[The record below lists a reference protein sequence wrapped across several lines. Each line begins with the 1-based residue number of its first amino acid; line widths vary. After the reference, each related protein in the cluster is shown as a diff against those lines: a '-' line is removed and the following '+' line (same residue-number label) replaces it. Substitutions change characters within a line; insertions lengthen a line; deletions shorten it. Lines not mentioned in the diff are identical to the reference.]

1 MSTECEQKEWI
12 SPDNCFTKRI
22 LSKGYGFTTPQ
33 DGSLCRVQ
41 IISDESNVV
50 KNVDCDRIKELVV
63 GDVDEPI
70 EKIIEACIR
79 TMKEEE
85 ICLLKFH
92 HPSVHAQVNNK
103 LSSEQ
108 EVKDAEGNIVEED
121 RNAIDVQGKSH
132 TLDGT
137 KTEDS
142 SDLKE
147 SLSFSVESP
156 TEKELGSENVKLK
169 TDGSPDDI
177 TGQLIESLH
186 LESPTIFE
194 VQLQLL
200 SYSREPEIW
209 EMSITEKW
217 RRATYHKQKGMELYA
232 RGEYQWAFHR
242 FGLTLKYIVSLEHDV
257 PSGHE
262 EGMNMIG
269 LKLSCYLNVAACQM
283 RHHNYESVVK
293 NCCKALELQPNNS
306 KALYRRGSAYIQLQE
321 YEKAKQ
327 DLSKA
332 QEFEPKNPAI
342 MKQQQLL
349 KARVQKL
356 NQYYASCMKKMF
368 S

>member
-1 MSTECEQKEWI
+1 MSNDFNRKEWI
-12 SPDNCFTKRI
+12 SPDNSFTKFIISR
-22 LSKGYGFTTPQ
+22 GYGFTTPQ

-41 IISDESNVV
+41 VLSDESEVV
-50 KNVDCDRIKELVV
+50 KNVDCDLMKELVV

-85 ICLLKFH
+85 ICSLKFH
-92 HPSVHAQVNNK
+92 HPSVHSQVNNK
-103 LSSEQ
+103 FSSEQ

-121 RNAIDVQGKSH
+121 RNALDEQGKNC
-132 TLDGT
+132 TLDST
-137 KTEDS
+137 QTEDS
-142 SDLKE
+142 GDIKE
-147 SLSFSVESP
+147 SLSSSVESP
-156 TEKELGSENVKLK
+156 VEKDPEEVKLK
-169 TDGSPDDI
+169 TDVSPDDF

-186 LESPTIFE
+186 LESPTMYE
-194 VQLQLL
+194 VQLLLL

-262 EGMNMIG
+262 EGMNMMG

-293 NCCKALELQPNNS
+293 NCCKALELQPDNA

-327 DLSKA
+327 DLNKA

-349 KARVQKL
+349 KARLQKL
-356 NQYYASCMKKMF
+356 NQYYASAMKKMF